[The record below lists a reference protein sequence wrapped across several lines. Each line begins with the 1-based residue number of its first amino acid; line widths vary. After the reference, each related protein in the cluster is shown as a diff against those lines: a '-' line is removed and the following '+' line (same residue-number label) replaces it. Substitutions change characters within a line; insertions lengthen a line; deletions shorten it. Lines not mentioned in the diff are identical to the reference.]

1 MISVVLT
8 QKLQQILEER
18 DRIVIPHQ
26 PKEES
31 CMNQVVLSHEFGG
44 YLLVQVQVLE
54 LNVSGQEVLRWCLVQ
69 GDVEAVKAI
78 GVWIFFSSF

>member
-1 MISVVLT
+1 
-8 QKLQQILEER
+8 
-18 DRIVIPHQ
+18 
-26 PKEES
+26 
-31 CMNQVVLSHEFGG
+31 MNQVVLSHEFGG